1 MKKTLKFEVEIDENN
16 LPNNIKMIGEETKNT
31 AIMLKA
37 LMIAAWDASK
47 KETLRVDIWT
57 KDMPVNDM
65 FILYHQNLMG
75 MATSLEKSTGEEKL
89 AQALRDYCGF
99 FAEKTKILG

>member
-16 LPNNIKMIGEETKNT
+16 LPNNIKMIGEETNNT

-37 LMIAAWDASK
+37 LMVAAWDATK

-89 AQALRDYCGF
+89 AQALRDYCSF

>member
-1 MKKTLKFEVEIDENN
+1 MKKILKFEVTLDENN
-16 LPNNIKMIGEETKNT
+16 LPEGIDMLGDEVDDSSIN
-31 AIMLKA
+31 LKA
-37 LMIAAWDASK
+37 LMIAAWDSKK

-65 FILYHQNLMG
+65 FILYHQNMMG
-75 MATSLEKSTGEEKL
+75 MATSLEKSTGEGKL
-89 AQALRDYCGF
+89 AEGLRDYCSF

>member
-16 LPNNIKMIGEETKNT
+16 LPNNIKMIGEETNNA

-37 LMIAAWDASK
+37 LMVAAWDASK

-89 AQALRDYCGF
+89 AQALRDYCSF

>member
-1 MKKTLKFEVEIDENN
+1 MKKILKFKVTLDENN
-16 LPNNIKMIGEETKNT
+16 LPEGIDMLGDEVDDSRIN
-31 AIMLKA
+31 LKA
-37 LMIAAWDASK
+37 LMIAAWDSKK

-65 FILYHQNLMG
+65 FILYHQNMMG
-75 MATSLEKSTGEEKL
+75 MATSLEKSTGEGKL
-89 AQALRDYCGF
+89 AEGLRDYCAF

>member
-1 MKKTLKFEVEIDENN
+1 MKKILKFEVEIDENN
-16 LPNNIKMIGEETKNT
+16 LPNNIKMIGEETKNN

-37 LMIAAWDASK
+37 LMVAAWDASK

-89 AQALRDYCGF
+89 AQALRDYCSF

>member
-1 MKKTLKFEVEIDENN
+1 MKKILKFEVTLDENN
-16 LPNNIKMIGEETKNT
+16 LPEGID
-31 AIMLKA
+31 MLGDEVDDSSLNFKA
-37 LMIAAWDASK
+37 LMIAAWDSKK

-65 FILYHQNLMG
+65 FILYHQNMMG
-75 MATSLEKSTGEEKL
+75 MATSLEKSTGEGKL
-89 AQALRDYCGF
+89 AEGLRDYCAF

>member
-1 MKKTLKFEVEIDENN
+1 MKKILKFEVTLDENN
-16 LPNNIKMIGEETKNT
+16 LPEGIDMLGDEVDDSSIN
-31 AIMLKA
+31 LKA
-37 LMIAAWDASK
+37 LMIAAWDPKK

-65 FILYHQNLMG
+65 FILYHQNMMG
-75 MATSLEKSTGEEKL
+75 MATSLEKSTGEGKL
-89 AQALRDYCGF
+89 AEGLRDYCAF

>member
-1 MKKTLKFEVEIDENN
+1 MKKILKFEVTLDENN
-16 LPNNIKMIGEETKNT
+16 LPEGIDMLGDEVDDSSIN
-31 AIMLKA
+31 LKA
-37 LMIAAWDASK
+37 LMIAAWDSKK

-65 FILYHQNLMG
+65 FILYHQNMMG
-75 MATSLEKSTGEEKL
+75 MATSLEKSTSEGKL
-89 AQALRDYCGF
+89 AEGLRDYCAF

>member
-1 MKKTLKFEVEIDENN
+1 MKKILKFEVTLDENN
-16 LPNNIKMIGEETKNT
+16 LPEGIDMLGDEVDDSSIN
-31 AIMLKA
+31 LKA
-37 LMIAAWDASK
+37 LMIAAWDSKK

-65 FILYHQNLMG
+65 FILYHQNMMG
-75 MATSLEKSTGEEKL
+75 MATSLEKSTGESKL
-89 AQALRDYCGF
+89 AEGLRDYCAF

>member
-89 AQALRDYCGF
+89 AQALRDYCSF

>member
-1 MKKTLKFEVEIDENN
+1 MKKTLKFEVELDENN
-16 LPNNIKMIGEETKNT
+16 LPESISMIGEETNNS
-31 AIMLKA
+31 AITLKA
-37 LMIAAWDASK
+37 LMVAAWDATR

-65 FILYHQNLMG
+65 FILYHQNMMG

-89 AQALRDYCGF
+89 ANALRDYCDF
-99 FAEKTKILG
+99 FAKQTKILG